1 MWLAEGGGE
10 RGGVGGD
17 TVWTA
22 IPLLRLIGCHPFS
35 HSVMY
40 GAPVTLLTP
49 NACDF
54 NLRSTLDSAP
64 KTTSDLSPLGGGGE
78 SQAFLRHESL

>member
-1 MWLAEGGGE
+1 MGENGG
-10 RGGVGGD
+10 RGRGVGEGM
-17 TVWTA
+17 VWTA

-49 NACDF
+49 NAWDF

-64 KTTSDLSPLGGGGE
+64 KTTSDLSPHSRGGE
-78 SQAFLRHESL
+78 LQASLRLWSL